1 MVTGCSCHADAAA
14 PQPRGSVRFLF
25 FQCAPPHDHVAAA
38 LTTGRT
44 IIGNQYLAVRDQIG
58 TEVLG
63 AGAGCIGTPAQ
74 LRDSLRIFQD
84 AGVDQTIFIQQG
96 GKNRHEHICESLE
109 LFAAEVMPEFQ
120 EKEADREAR
129 KLADLAP
136 AIEAAFARK
145 RRLPAPPDAEIPTY
159 QAYGNTVALADADI
173 AKMPE
178 GNRKRALAFRRI
190 AEVAERA

>member
-74 LRDSLRIFQD
+74 LRESLRIFQD

-96 GKNRHEHICESLE
+96 GKNRHDHICEALE
-109 LFAAEVMPEFQ
+109 LFAAEVMPEFR
-120 EKEADREAR
+120 EKEAERER
-129 KLADLAP
+129 QKLEELGP

-145 RRLPAPPDAEIPTY
+145 RALPSLADDQIPTW
-159 QAYGNTVALADADI
+159 QAYGTT
-173 AKMPE
+173 
-178 GNRKRALAFRRI
+178 
-190 AEVAERA
+190 